1 MDDLIAIFKEK
12 VSFFVHQ
19 NKRYFSAGMACI
31 AGVLIL
37 VVYFQ
42 TTPGAEAYLAAEESV
57 ARWQEKEDDA
67 SYIEMRKALR
77 QVPALEKKYGS
88 VIAQKLFQ
96 RNRLADAL
104 TLAHKSIHQIE
115 EDAPF
120 HAAYGSATLLIEQ
133 GAFQEALEKSVSL
146 KETMQQECD
155 IDLQIGQQPAGGSLL
170 YAHNLLRIACLQKE
184 LNNKPGEKAAWEELE
199 RFLGTKESL
208 SHLVF
213 ANFRDKGL
221 DLSHYIAERRKQ
233 L

>member
-1 MDDLIAIFKEK
+1 MGDLISVFKEK
-12 VSFFVHQ
+12 CMFFVLQ
-19 NKRYFSAGMACI
+19 NKRLLGAGMACF
-31 AGVLIL
+31 AGVLVL

-42 TTPGAEAYLAAEESV
+42 TSPGTEAYAAAEASV
-57 ARWQEKEDDA
+57 AKWQEKADDA
-67 SYIEMRKALR
+67 SYIEMRNALR
-77 QVPALEKKYGS
+77 QVPTLEKKYGS

-104 TLAHKSIHQIE
+104 SLAHKSIHQIE

-120 HAAYGSATLLIEQ
+120 HAAYGSTTLLIEQ
-133 GAFQEALEKSVSL
+133 GAFQDALERSVSL
-146 KETMQQECD
+146 KEKMQHQCD
-155 IDLQIGQQPAGGSLL
+155 LDQQIGRQPVGGSLL
-170 YAHNLLRIACLQKE
+170 YAHNLLRIASLQKE
-184 LNNKPGEKAAWEELE
+184 LKNKPGEKAAWDELE
-199 RFLGTKESL
+199 QFLRTKESL